1 MRDLPKRQ
9 SEHSWSE
16 ERASRLGYTGWD
28 MLALGC
34 NVLIGGRR
42 NTGPPTLIPGGGRS
56 FPTTNLNVENW
67 DQRYMFK
74 SWTTG
79 RVDDPSV
86 RSENTRAW
94 EMNYCPALTRVN
106 HEGIAQEEKGH
117 CTLSKT

>member
-56 FPTTNLNVENW
+56 FPTTECGELGSTLHV
-67 DQRYMFK
+67 Q
-74 SWTTG
+74 
-79 RVDDPSV
+79 VLDD
-86 RSENTRAW
+86 W
-94 EMNYCPALTRVN
+94 E
-106 HEGIAQEEKGH
+106 G
-117 CTLSKT
+117 